1 MKQDHRKKMI
11 APVVIT
17 VILLLYLAV
26 YLVLL
31 FRAAELNF
39 WYVLLVLPLI
49 AAGIG
54 LVFTLR
60 ERIRE
65 IKKGEDDDLS
75 NY

>member
-1 MKQDHRKKMI
+1 MNKEHRRKMI
-11 APVVIT
+11 APIVIT
-17 VILLLYLAV
+17 VILLIYLAV
-26 YLVLL
+26 YLVMM
-31 FRAAELNF
+31 FTAATFNF
-39 WYVLLVLPLI
+39 WFILLAIPLI

>member
-1 MKQDHRKKMI
+1 MDKEHRRKMI
-11 APVVIT
+11 APIIIT
-17 VILLLYLAV
+17 VILLIYLAV
-26 YLVLL
+26 YLVMMFTATAFSYWFILL
-31 FRAAELNF
+31 A
-39 WYVLLVLPLI
+39 LPLA
-49 AAGIG
+49 AAGVG